1 MDFRKATKLFAD
13 PEFDGY
19 PTEIKV
25 VAGADVEEPNDE
37 PDEWTIEEDPEE
49 ISEEEW
55 KGGEVI
61 DEEPQNNKYVID
73 DVPVSI
79 VDKKVQWLDE
89 NGKHRFF

>member
-1 MDFRKATKLFAD
+1 M
-13 PEFDGY
+13 G
-19 PTEIKV
+19 
-25 VAGADVEEPNDE
+25 
-37 PDEWTIEEDPEE
+37 

-89 NGKHRFF
+89 NGKLISENIQDYYKN